1 MIITIDGPAGAGK
14 SMAARQLAKNLG
26 FLFLDTGAMYRAVTL
41 AAVRQQI
48 DWLDTDALAKIAHKI
63 NLQLTDDRITLDGQ
77 DVSTDIRTLEIT
89 TLTRHAADNQDV
101 RSHLTQLQRKIAD
114 GNNVVTEGRDQA
126 SVVFPDAQC
135 KIYLT
140 ASDEVRA
147 QRRYEDLLSRGEK
160 VSLPEVLEKQTQRD
174 QRDQE
179 RKFGGLRKTANS
191 IELCTDGLTPGQVVT
206 QLEQIVKQA
215 QQ

>member
-1 MIITIDGPAGAGK
+1 
-14 SMAARQLAKNLG
+14 MAARQLAKNLG

-41 AAVRQQI
+41 AAVRKQI
-48 DWLDTDALAKIAHKI
+48 DWLDTDALAKIAHEI

-101 RSHLTQLQRKIAD
+101 RNHLTQLQRNIAD
-114 GNNVVTEGRDQA
+114 GKNVVTEGRDQA

-140 ASDEVRA
+140 ATDEVRA

-160 VSLPEVLEKQTQRD
+160 VTLPEVLEKQIQRD
-174 QRDQE
+174 KRDQD

-191 IELCTDGLTPGQVVT
+191 IELCTDALTPDQVVT

-215 QQ
+215 Q